1 MRHWMEDL
9 GWLQGSIVKHEDA
22 AQLLELAGKVELIN
36 DPDII
41 LIVASGSCDIANS
54 SDPIVEFSIARY
66 IGHLDGNF
74 SYNKNPRRLQCNL
87 ESANSFQLH
96 IDLKA
101 FEKIGI
107 LKDSIPN
114 GIMPN
119 SEIKFNKNELNFY
132 VDWLAARYKRPAFPT
147 EFDRR
152 IDAAWDKSKRK
163 KAVSK
168 VSEKLIG
175 IYAKVY
181 PDKEINESENYAVDL
196 LALTVSDLT
205 LVERKAIEILV
216 NQYKAA
222 LRDANMDVGIE
233 KIVTEFQV
241 SVGTLKEYK
250 RFNLD
255 ELSYKND
262 DPLPPEINML

>member
-1 MRHWMEDL
+1 M
-9 GWLQGSIVKHEDA
+9 
-22 AQLLELAGKVELIN
+22 
-36 DPDII
+36 
-41 LIVASGSCDIANS
+41 
-54 SDPIVEFSIARY
+54 
-66 IGHLDGNF
+66 
-74 SYNKNPRRLQCNL
+74 
-87 ESANSFQLH
+87 
-96 IDLKA
+96 
-101 FEKIGI
+101 
-107 LKDSIPN
+107 
-114 GIMPN
+114 
-119 SEIKFNKNELNFY
+119 
-132 VDWLAARYKRPAFPT
+132 
-147 EFDRR
+147 
-152 IDAAWDKSKRK
+152 
-163 KAVSK
+163 
-168 VSEKLIG
+168 
-175 IYAKVY
+175 
-181 PDKEINESENYAVDL
+181 